1 MAERGDDDK
10 RPLTESTEEESKT
23 KTRKKEK
30 VLRPVE
36 HSKTEEKHRTK
47 GDVTG
52 LAPPLRKSKPVSI
65 NPKPRV
71 KEIAFSSPPLP
82 EYSSFKSTERYHE
95 WQSRLFHEPTS
106 KSAMKPAKQL
116 PEVPSKLSLASR
128 DVSRGGFPIKSPN
141 LAESAVGHS
150 KTPSV
155 SSKVSSTLPSLTNP
169 SEPSKASTPLL
180 KYASTTRSTS
190 IKDVTGAMS
199 NKPTSAELL
208 KGTGAST
215 QSSQLDLSKL
225 QPVPTKLP
233 PIKKP
238 PEKSPL
244 RKLPTWPAFRIQPQL
259 PSILSEHSS
268 KGPSKGSTATMPP
281 TGYGTVQS
289 KDSSGMVP
297 LISSGESSS
306 RKYDRMQLKVAKE
319 KLQTLQISPEEAK
332 KEVIKP
338 VDIAEGDPE
347 IVSVYN

>member
-1 MAERGDDDK
+1 MAERGEDDK
-10 RPLTESTEEESKT
+10 RYLTESTEEESKARA
-23 KTRKKEK
+23 RKKEK
-30 VLRPVE
+30 VRRPVE
-36 HSKTEEKHRTK
+36 HGKTEEKRRTK

-52 LAPPLRKSKPVSI
+52 LAPPLRKSKPVRI

-95 WQSRLFHEPTS
+95 WQSHLFHEPTS

-155 SSKVSSTLPSLTNP
+155 SSKVSRTLPSLTNP

-180 KYASTTRSTS
+180 KHASTTRSTS
-190 IKDVTGAMS
+190 IKDVTSAMP

-225 QPVPTKLP
+225 PTKLP

-238 PEKSPL
+238 PKKSPL
-244 RKLPTWPAFRIQPQL
+244 RKSPTWPAFRIQPQL
-259 PSILSEHSS
+259 PSILPEHSS

-281 TGYGTVQS
+281 TDYGTVQS
-289 KDSSGMVP
+289 KDSGGMVP

-319 KLQTLQISPEEAK
+319 KLQALQISPEEAK
-332 KEVIKP
+332 KEVIQP